1 MSLDKTLENVNSS
14 LEQLT
19 VDVSQLLDVVKVA
32 ISILFAALVFMIV
45 GLTILCCYVKC
56 KKIGY
61 QYNSIRSDVEKG
73 AVESPPPQILEG
85 RRLSFDSYRHDKS

>member
-1 MSLDKTLENVNSS
+1 AYTYRPSNISAMSLDKTLENVNSS

-56 KKIGY
+56 KKDADYSFHMALI
-61 QYNSIRSDVEKG
+61 SITSHYETASTLCSV
-73 AVESPPPQILEG
+73 
-85 RRLSFDSYRHDKS
+85 Y

>member
-1 MSLDKTLENVNSS
+1 MNSS

-56 KKIGY
+56 KKVHLLIY
-61 QYNSIRSDVEKG
+61 YLNEFLIIM
-73 AVESPPPQILEG
+73 ILFE
-85 RRLSFDSYRHDKS
+85 LFLLDIFSMIEIQL

>member
-56 KKIGY
+56 KKVHLSMCFL
-61 QYNSIRSDVEKG
+61 NEFLTLT
-73 AVESPPPQILEG
+73 ILFE
-85 RRLSFDSYRHDKS
+85 LFLLDIFFMMKVQL